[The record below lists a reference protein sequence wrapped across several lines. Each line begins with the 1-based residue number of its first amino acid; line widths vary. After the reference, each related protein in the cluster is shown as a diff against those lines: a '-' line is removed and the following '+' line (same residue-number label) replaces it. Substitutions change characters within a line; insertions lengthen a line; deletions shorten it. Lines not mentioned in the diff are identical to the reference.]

1 MTISAEMSLRAT
13 ELRRSGG
20 QKSRRRY
27 RLRRAVVPYGM
38 LTPAIVLFVAFLAA
52 PVIYTMILS
61 FQKVKIVG
69 LGLGSGSRSTVFAGF
84 ANYAA
89 ALSDPELWAS
99 TGRVVVYG
107 LILIFTLLG
116 LALLFALLL
125 DSRRTRATRFSRI
138 GLFLPF
144 AVPAVISSLMWGFL
158 YLPGVS
164 PLSYLMELAGLTAP
178 SPLDDW
184 PVVFA
189 IANIGLWGG
198 VGFNMLI
205 IYTALRAIPSDIY
218 EAARIDGASE
228 VQIGLR
234 IKIPLVVPSLILTSL
249 FAMVG
254 VLQVF
259 TEPMLLQPLT
269 NSISTTWSP
278 LMKVYRDAFIKGD
291 IHSAAATSIV
301 IAAVTIVLSFIFLR
315 VVQRRAFAQE

>member
-1 MTISAEMSLRAT
+1 MTTTDKMSLGAT
-13 ELRRSGG
+13 EPRRSG
-20 QKSRRRY
+20 KSRRRY
-27 RLRRAVVPYGM
+27 RMRRTLVPYGM

-52 PVIYTMILS
+52 PIAYTLILS

-84 ANYAA
+84 ANYAN

-99 TGRVVVYG
+99 TGRVAIYG
-107 LILIFTLLG
+107 LILIITLLG
-116 LALLFALLL
+116 FALLLALLL

-164 PLSYLMELAGLTAP
+164 PLSYLMGLLGRKAP
-178 SPLDDW
+178 NPLDDW

-189 IANIGLWGG
+189 IANIGFWGG

-205 IYTALRAIPSDIY
+205 IYTALRTIPSDIY

-269 NSISTTWSP
+269 NSIATTWSP